1 LLRGVGRMSNKQYT
15 IGLAIVAVGVVILL
29 GKLGVFAFIGN
40 IFWPLL
46 VLVPGVLLHMLYF
59 GRMLGNAAVLIPA
72 GVLTVYG
79 LLFFVCNLFG
89 WKLLAGLWPF
99 FLAGPAVG
107 LYEYSM
113 FGPNRDRTIRLIAIG
128 LLALS
133 ALLLLIGLFRSAFI
147 YLLAAALIL
156 VGAWIAYGRRIR
168 W

>member
-1 LLRGVGRMSNKQYT
+1 MSNKQYT
-15 IGLAIVAVGVVILL
+15 IGLAILAAGIVILL

-46 VLVPGVLLHMLYF
+46 ILVPGVLLHLLYF
-59 GRMLGNAAVLIPA
+59 GRMLTSAVALIPA

-79 LLFFVCNLFG
+79 LLFFVCNLGG
-89 WKLLAGLWPF
+89 WKLLVWLWPVF
-99 FLAGPAVG
+99 IAGPAVG
-107 LYEYSM
+107 LYEYSV
-113 FGPNRDRTIRLIAIG
+113 FGPNRDRTLRMIAVGLI
-128 LLALS
+128 ALS

-156 VGAWIAYGRRIR
+156 AGAWMAWGRRAR

>member
-1 LLRGVGRMSNKQYT
+1 MSNKQYT
-15 IGLAIVAVGVVILL
+15 VGLAILAAGIVILL

-46 VLVPGVLLHMLYF
+46 ILVPGVLLHLLYF
-59 GRMLGNAAVLIPA
+59 GRMLGNAAALIPA

-79 LLFFVCNLFG
+79 LLFFICNLAG
-89 WKLLAGLWPF
+89 WKLLVWLWPV

-107 LYEYSM
+107 LYEYSL
-113 FGPNRDRTIRLIAIG
+113 FGPSRDRTIRLIAIG

-133 ALLLLIGLFRSAFI
+133 GLLMVIALFRSAFL

-156 VGAWIAYGRRIR
+156 AGAWIAYGRRIR
-168 W
+168 LWR

>member
-1 LLRGVGRMSNKQYT
+1 MSNKQYT
-15 IGLAIVAVGVVILL
+15 IGLAILAAGIIILL

-46 VLVPGVLLHMLYF
+46 ILVPGVLLHMLYF

-79 LLFFVCNLFG
+79 LLFFICNLGG
-89 WKLLAGLWPF
+89 WKLLVWLWPA
-99 FLAGPAVG
+99 FLAGPAIG

-113 FGPNRDRTIRLIAIG
+113 FGPNRDRTVRLIAIG
-128 LLALS
+128 LIVLS
-133 ALLLLIGLFRSAFI
+133 ALLFLIGLFRSAFI

-156 VGAWIAYGRRIR
+156 AGAWIAWGRRIR

>member
-1 LLRGVGRMSNKQYT
+1 MSNKQSM
-15 IGLAIVAVGVVILL
+15 IGLTILAAGLIILL

-46 VLVPGVLLHMLYF
+46 ILVPGVLLHLLYF
-59 GRMLGNAAVLIPA
+59 GRMLTSAVALIPA

-79 LLFFVCNLFG
+79 LLFFVCNLGG
-89 WKLLAGLWPF
+89 WKLLVWLWPVF
-99 FLAGPAVG
+99 IAGPAVG
-107 LYEYSM
+107 LYEYSV
-113 FGPNRDRTIRLIAIG
+113 FGPNRDRTLRMIAVGLI
-128 LLALS
+128 ALS

-156 VGAWIAYGRRIR
+156 AGAWMAWGRRAR

>member
-1 LLRGVGRMSNKQYT
+1 MSNKQSM
-15 IGLAIVAVGVVILL
+15 IGLTILAAGLVILL

-46 VLVPGVLLHMLYF
+46 ILVPGVLLHLLYF
-59 GRMLGNAAVLIPA
+59 GRMLTSAVALIPA

-79 LLFFVCNLFG
+79 LLFFVCNLGG
-89 WKLLAGLWPF
+89 WKLLVWLWPVF
-99 FLAGPAVG
+99 IAGPAVG
-107 LYEYSM
+107 LYEYSV
-113 FGPNRDRTIRLIAIG
+113 FGPNRDRTLRMIAVGLI
-128 LLALS
+128 ALS

-156 VGAWIAYGRRIR
+156 AGAWMAWGRRAR

>member
-1 LLRGVGRMSNKQYT
+1 MSNKQSM
-15 IGLAIVAVGVVILL
+15 IGLTILAAGLVILL

-46 VLVPGVLLHMLYF
+46 ILVPGVLLHLLYF
-59 GRMLGNAAVLIPA
+59 GRMLTSAVALIPA

-79 LLFFVCNLFG
+79 LLFFVCNLGG
-89 WKLLAGLWPF
+89 WKLLVWLWPF
-99 FLAGPAVG
+99 FIAGPAVG
-107 LYEYSM
+107 LYEYSV
-113 FGPNRDRTIRLIAIG
+113 FGPNRDRTLRMIAVGLI
-128 LLALS
+128 ALS

-156 VGAWIAYGRRIR
+156 AGAWMAWGRRAR